1 MPEKLL
7 RFHEDLQKNYN
18 ADGDD
23 VIRIEMS
30 SGKAFSAFV
39 VRFGDGFVKVVD
51 DHNVELT
58 LNTAHI
64 AFWNN
69 VNAKSHPHPAREAKR
84 REQEAAEKLEQ
95 ELAETHKT
103 DTERS

>member
-1 MPEKLL
+1 MAEKLL
-7 RFHEDLQKNYN
+7 TFDEHLRKNFN
-18 ADGDD
+18 ADGDN

-30 SGKAFSAFV
+30 SGKAIPAYV
-39 VRFGDGFVKVVD
+39 VEFGDGWVKVVD

-69 VNAKSHPHPAREAKR
+69 VNAKSHPHPMRDAK
-84 REQEAAEKLEQ
+84 
-95 ELAETHKT
+95 KT
-103 DTERS
+103 